1 MVHGVHRD
9 WSILAVGLL
18 VLGWATNADSLE
30 VSGSQSGTWALA
42 NSPYV
47 ARGVTVPTGQ
57 TLTIEAGVIV
67 KFDVDRNYM
76 LQVEGTLEAV
86 GTSSAPIVFTSLLD
100 DVGGDTNGDGE
111 ASSPTAGD
119 WVELRFDDGSAGE
132 LAHCQIRYAGKADG
146 RAVAIFGDAAPS
158 LTHCEITHVEGDGV
172 WMTGDA
178 APMIGPDNAFTGISG
193 HGVLNHGSAM
203 VDARNNWW
211 GDASGPYHET
221 DNPGGSGV
229 EVSDRVVFMPF
240 LTEPPGSD
248 ASTLVEAMVTRAL
261 PDRFTLFQ
269 NTPNPFNPAT
279 EIRFDL
285 PAAADVRL
293 SIYNIVGQEIQ
304 RLVEEHYPA
313 GSYRVRWEA
322 DGRASGVYFYRLEA
336 RGFRAAKKMLVT
348 R

>member
-1 MVHGVHRD
+1 
-9 WSILAVGLL
+9 
-18 VLGWATNADSLE
+18 
-30 VSGSQSGTWALA
+30 
-42 NSPYV
+42 
-47 ARGVTVPTGQ
+47 
-57 TLTIEAGVIV
+57 
-67 KFDVDRNYM
+67 
-76 LQVEGTLEAV
+76 
-86 GTSSAPIVFTSLLD
+86 
-100 DVGGDTNGDGE
+100 
-111 ASSPTAGD
+111 
-119 WVELRFDDGSAGE
+119 
-132 LAHCQIRYAGKADG
+132 
-146 RAVAIFGDAAPS
+146 
-158 LTHCEITHVEGDGV
+158 
-172 WMTGDA
+172 
-178 APMIGPDNAFTGISG
+178 
-193 HGVLNHGSAM
+193 M

-221 DNPGGSGV
+221 DNPGGNGV

-240 LTEPPGSD
+240 LTEPPVTD

-261 PDRFTLFQ
+261 PDRFALFQ

-293 SIYNIVGQEIQ
+293 SIYNIVGQEIE

-336 RGFRAAKKMLVT
+336 GGFRAAKKMLVT